1 MHVIAGKAV
10 AFGEALKPEF
20 KQYIKQVITNAKVL
34 SETLVDGG
42 LKIVSGGTD
51 THLILVDLTPMDLT
65 GDLASTSLE
74 EAHITCNK
82 NGIPKDPKPP
92 KITSG
97 IRLGTPAATTR
108 GFKEDEFKLVGELIL
123 ETLNGLKTNGDSNS
137 EVEQTV
143 KKKVI
148 DLCSK
153 FPIYS

>member
-1 MHVIAGKAV
+1 M
-10 AFGEALKPEF
+10 
-20 KQYIKQVITNAKVL
+20 L

-108 GFKEDEFKLVGELIL
+108 GFKEEEFKLVGELIL
-123 ETLNGLKTNGDSNS
+123 ETLNGLKANGDSNS